1 MELSSVQVYTDG
13 LFLLRASPPQAA
25 CLALLSQVPWVR
37 PPPYFIDVVLY
48 HSESAVSEL
57 LSNKG
62 I

>member
-13 LFLLRASPPQAA
+13 LFLLGASPPQAT
-25 CLALLSQVPWVR
+25 CPALLSQVPWVQ
-37 PPPYFIDVVLY
+37 PPPYFTDVVLY
-48 HSESAVSEL
+48 HTESAVSEL